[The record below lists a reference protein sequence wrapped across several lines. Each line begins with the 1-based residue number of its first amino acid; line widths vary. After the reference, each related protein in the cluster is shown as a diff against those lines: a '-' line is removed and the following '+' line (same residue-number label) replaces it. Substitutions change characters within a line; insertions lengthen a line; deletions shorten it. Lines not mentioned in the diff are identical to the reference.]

1 MSRPRP
7 RWSFSSLTKTT
18 TGRRRRGADDGGAD
32 DGAGAVVNSPPLPL
46 RRRRRRRAAPPGQ
59 KENVEKDTV
68 AGPAAGPAEP
78 SAMSS
83 AGPLVSWSSACGAMR
98 GHLRTEMRR
107 RQNAI
112 FIDRTSDLYFYFF
125 YYLCNQVLPVPERRG
140 VHLPIKIVWQHD
152 HYLLASHKMLYH
164 SPTSNE
170 SVNTLLSRLPG
181 LFSRG

>member
-112 FIDRTSDLYFYFF
+112 FIDRTSDLYFYF
-125 YYLCNQVLPVPERRG
+125 LLLPLQSSFTCARTTRRPPSYKDC
-140 VHLPIKIVWQHD
+140 VAARSLSSSFAQNALPQPN
-152 HYLLASHKMLYH
+152 L
-164 SPTSNE
+164 
-170 SVNTLLSRLPG
+170 
-181 LFSRG
+181 